1 MERVRERERVG
12 REREREVRERG
23 REGER
28 ERGREGGRRLLDSSH
43 DVLIPTSTWRF
54 IDTRLGGPLLL
65 PSSHLRRRPSTKRP

>member
-12 REREREVRERG
+12 REREREV
-23 REGER
+23 R